1 MRSTRQL
8 SITLPNEIA
17 ELVRAK
23 VATGVYATESE
34 VIRDG
39 LRSLLARD
47 RRRGLAARKGGS
59 RLRRPQGRSISCGT
73 SGQGARGTIGP
84 KQESRREETRDPLS
98 LSASPA
104 GTSSHPLPPARTLV
118 PLCFSVLSVV
128 KIESHPQ
135 QRPSFPVPWN
145 WSHKPHTTE
154 MQRLRP
160 AIEAGLM

>member
-84 KQESRREETRDPLS
+84 KQESRREEARDS
-98 LSASPA
+98 LSPPPHPREPA
-104 GTSSHPLPPARTLV
+104 ATRRLPSNLGSSVFLCALRGENRIPSTAAPESRCTLY
-118 PLCFSVLSVV
+118 
-128 KIESHPQ
+128 
-135 QRPSFPVPWN
+135 PVPCTLN
-145 WSHKPHTTE
+145 PV
-154 MQRLRP
+154 P
-160 AIEAGLM
+160 